1 MEELIMRILDIEDRA
16 REVISDARKADRE
29 LELRIKDDG
38 RKLQSDIE
46 RKMEIKN
53 ADLRRIEQE
62 DAERQIKKINDET
75 EKSLAELEEKYE
87 KNRDRWVDE
96 IIANIVGR

>member
-87 KNRDRWVDE
+87 KKRDRWVDE

>member
-1 MEELIMRILDIEDRA
+1 MEELIMRLLDIEDRA

>member
-87 KNRDRWVDE
+87 KNKDRWVDE
-96 IIANIVGR
+96 IITNIVGR

>member
-53 ADLRRIEQE
+53 ADLLRIEQE